1 MGIVRNIM
9 IVKKSKELTFLAT
22 EAGMTEKEFSKT
34 IVCELVKNEWVYD
47 EPDSWGQNVFECLK
61 KCIWMSD
68 VVNLLKGLGIKNVKS
83 EQVEAFFALIFM
95 GCGDCPECGGE
106 MEVTDAEYK
115 RCGGDG
121 YITPYEYE
129 PIWEERQ
136 CANCGYRD

>member
-1 MGIVRNIM
+1 
-9 IVKKSKELTFLAT
+9 
-22 EAGMTEKEFSKT
+22 MTEKEFSKT
-34 IVCELVKNEWVYD
+34 IVSELVKNAWVYD
-47 EPDSWGQNVFECLK
+47 EPDSWGQNVFDCLE

-68 VVNLLKGLGIKNVKS
+68 VVNLLKGVGIKNVKS
-83 EQVEAFFALIFM
+83 EQVEAFFALVFM

-106 MEVTDAEYK
+106 MEVTDAEYR